1 MAEKLNL
8 NAVQTQQQRSP
19 PIPDTLAKR
28 RGADTLVIRFE
39 VDDSLDVLPPSLQD
53 LEFEAEQG
61 MAEACEGKGQLY
73 CRMVSDAMILLSPII
88 VN

>member
-1 MAEKLNL
+1 MAEKPNL
-8 NAVQTQQQRSP
+8 NAVQTQHQRSP
-19 PIPDTLAKR
+19 PTPNTLTKR

-39 VDDSLDVLPPSLQD
+39 VDDSLDVLPPSLRD

-73 CRMVSDAMILLSPII
+73 CRMSSYGMILHSP
-88 VN
+88 